1 MGTEQTNEKTV
12 SRTRGRRRQYVINP
26 AFQWK
31 YTVSVVVG
39 VFLVSSLLSIVL
51 FGVLHQQ
58 ARARLV
64 NPAASYPWENALT
77 IVFSAAAFATLLSVA
92 LGLWSILVTHRISG
106 PIFVMQRYLTELAA
120 GRFPTAR
127 PLRKKDEF
135 KEFFGELWR
144 TIDALKAA
152 KQADLAA
159 LTEVLNM
166 ARSAADADGED
177 RRRTIEALT
186 ARLETLREEAA
197 DTLGEELDTPPAA
210 PPKDRGSVSKP
221 TGAYAGLPG

>member
-1 MGTEQTNEKTV
+1 
-12 SRTRGRRRQYVINP
+12 
-26 AFQWK
+26 
-31 YTVSVVVG
+31 
-39 VFLVSSLLSIVL
+39 
-51 FGVLHQQ
+51 
-58 ARARLV
+58 
-64 NPAASYPWENALT
+64 
-77 IVFSAAAFATLLSVA
+77 
-92 LGLWSILVTHRISG
+92 
-106 PIFVMQRYLTELAA
+106 MQRYLTELAA

>member
-12 SRTRGRRRQYVINP
+12 NRTRGRRRNYVINA

-31 YTVSVVVG
+31 YTGSVVLG

-64 NPAASYPWENALT
+64 NPAASHPWENALT
-77 IVFSAAAFATLLSVA
+77 IVLSAVAFATVMAAA
-92 LGLWSILVTHRISG
+92 LGLWSFFVTHRISG
-106 PIFVMQRYLTELAA
+106 PIFVMQRYLGELAA

-166 ARSAADADGED
+166 ARSAVDADSED
-177 RRRTIEALT
+177 CRRTLDALT

-197 DTLGEELDTPPAA
+197 DTLGEEFDTLPAA
-210 PPKDRGSVSKP
+210 PPKDRGSVSKH
-221 TGAYAGLPG
+221 TGAFAGLPG